1 MRLRMLICVTLCAAA
16 ISLQAGD
23 VRQMIREGNRLF
35 EQEQYAEAEEQYRR
49 ALTLDEDNE
58 NALFNLG
65 NALYMQ
71 GRLDE
76 AQAIFESLSYDFEE
90 PQKLTDALHN
100 LGNSFLGQQRIP
112 ESIESYKDAL
122 RIAPDQE
129 DTRYNLA
136 YARRLLDEMPPQDQ
150 PGPDQDSNGEDE
162 TDGEPDHGEGD
173 AAPDPDDM
181 DDQQDE
187 GVDEGVDEDQ
197 PVDQESTPLDD
208 ADDSPPRMDELTKE
222 DAERILEALMRD
234 EERVQREVNRDDTIP
249 DTLRTNKEW

>member
-1 MRLRMLICVTLCAAA
+1 MIVRMLICVTLCAAA
-16 ISLQAGD
+16 LSLQAGD

-35 EQEQYAEAEEQYRR
+35 EQEQYAGAEEKYRQ
-49 ALTLDEDNE
+49 ALTLDEDNK

-71 GRLDE
+71 GHLDE
-76 AQAIFESLSYDFEE
+76 AQAIFESLSHDFDE

-112 ESIESYKDAL
+112 ESIEAYKDAL

-136 YARRLLDEMPPQDQ
+136 YARRLLEEMPPQDQ
-150 PGPDQDSNGEDE
+150 PGPDQEPSGEDGPE
-162 TDGEPDHGEGD
+162 GEPDHGKDD

-181 DDQQDE
+181 HDQQDE
-187 GVDEGVDEDQ
+187 GMDEDQ
-197 PVDQESTPLDD
+197 PVDQEPTPLDD
-208 ADDSPPRMDELTKE
+208 TDDSPPRMDELTKE
-222 DAERILEALMRD
+222 DAGRILEALLRD

-249 DTLRTNKEW
+249 DTLQINKEW